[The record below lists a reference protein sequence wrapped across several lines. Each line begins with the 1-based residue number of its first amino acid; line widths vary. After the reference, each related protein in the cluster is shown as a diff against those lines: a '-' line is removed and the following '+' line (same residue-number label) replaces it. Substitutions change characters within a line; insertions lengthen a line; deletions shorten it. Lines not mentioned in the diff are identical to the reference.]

1 MPDPHVLI
9 ASVPFGRADP
19 APLRLLDAAG
29 VKYVLKPGA
38 RRLNE
43 DEVIQLMGG
52 ASIVIA
58 GLDPMSAR
66 VMDAAPQLRLIARL
80 GIGLDTVDLAAARS
94 RGIAVSYTP
103 EAPAA
108 AVAELTIG
116 LMLAA
121 LRSIPQA
128 DRGIRSGTWPRI
140 LGRRLGELTIGILG
154 VGRVGRRVIGHLSS
168 FGSRILASDPF
179 ADHAPD
185 PRGNLRWVDQDT
197 LFREADVLSLHLPLT
212 AETRGVISA
221 KQIETMKAGAILV
234 NTSRGELVVEADLV
248 EALRRGR
255 LGGAAL
261 DVFSTEPYTGDLAS
275 LENTVLTSH
284 LGSQSADC
292 RTRMEIEAVED
303 VLRFLRGE
311 PLRHPVPGPAPSTAS
326 A

>member
-1 MPDPHVLI
+1 MADKRVLI
-9 ASVPFGRADP
+9 ASVPFGQADP
-19 APLRLLDAAG
+19 APLRMLDEAG
-29 VKYVLKPGA
+29 VEYAFKPGA

-43 DEVIQLMGG
+43 DEVIDLIGD
-52 ASIVIA
+52 AAIVIA
-58 GLDPMSAR
+58 GLDPISAR
-66 VMDAAPQLRLIARL
+66 VMDAAPNLGLIARL

-94 RGIAVSYTP
+94 RGIAVTYTP
-103 EAPAA
+103 DAPAA

-128 DRGIRSGTWPRI
+128 DRGIRSGQWPRI
-140 LGRRLGELTIGILG
+140 LGRRLGEQTVGVLG
-154 VGRVGRRVIGHLSS
+154 VGRVGQRVIRYLSS

-179 ADHAPD
+179 ADRSRD
-185 PRGNLRWVDQDT
+185 LGTSVRWVEQDT
-197 LFREADVLSLHLPLT
+197 LLRESDVVSLHLPLT
-212 AETRGVISA
+212 SDTRGLISSR
-221 KQIETMKAGAILV
+221 QIDMMKPGAIFV
-234 NTSRGELVVEADLV
+234 NTSRGELVSEADLV
-248 EALRRGR
+248 AALRSGR
-255 LGGAAL
+255 LGAAAL
-261 DVFSTEPYTGDLAS
+261 DVFNTEPYSGELAS

-311 PLRHPVPGPAPSTAS
+311 PLRHPVPRPAPSAAS